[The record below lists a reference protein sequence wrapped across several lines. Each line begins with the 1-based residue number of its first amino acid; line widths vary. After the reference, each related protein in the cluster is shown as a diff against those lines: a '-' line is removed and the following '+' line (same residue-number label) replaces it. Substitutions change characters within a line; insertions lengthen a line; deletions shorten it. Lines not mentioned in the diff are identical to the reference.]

1 MNIMPIVKQI
11 KSNYAEMHKTGA
23 APLLVN
29 TCCATGFLET
39 ETSKELASQFPVI
52 IEIDKNF
59 SLPTLY
65 RIGDYSV
72 AQTEFGTILNFYTQL
87 QPNDNFEYSAL
98 KLCLKKLSMEAIRS
112 GGYIELVFPISKLN
126 GASWDII
133 KKILNFQEQL
143 LITVVEYDKGEVSV
157 DKTETES
164 AS

>member
-1 MNIMPIVKQI
+1 MPIVKQI
-11 KSNYAEMHKTGA
+11 KSNYVDLHKQGM
-23 APLLVN
+23 APLMIN
-29 TCCATGFLET
+29 TCSSTGFLET
-39 ETSKELASQFPVI
+39 ELSKELAAEFPVLV
-52 IEIDKNF
+52 EVDKNF

-112 GGYIELVFPISKLN
+112 GSYIELTFPMSNLK
-126 GASWDII
+126 GASKDII
-133 KKILNFQEQL
+133 KKILNFQEHL

-157 DKTETES
+157 DEGEITPIS
-164 AS
+164 